1 MKIEFQNVGF
11 SYQKKAKKVLDDIN
25 LNLDKNEIV
34 FVMGKT
40 GSGKSTLI
48 SHINGLLFASEGN
61 VLVYDESGKYYLN
74 KNLKNI
80 NRIRKSIGMVFQNP
94 ENQLFESSVLS
105 DVMFGP
111 LNFKMSE
118 EDAKEASLE
127 ALKEMGVDPS
137 YFQRSPFDLS
147 GGEKR
152 KVAIAGILSYKPS
165 VFVFDEPTSNL
176 DYKSTIAFFEMAR
189 KLTKEG
195 KVIIVSHN
203 QNLAYEYAD
212 RVILIDEGKII
223 KDATYKEV
231 FSDKEL
237 LERVSIETPFV
248 ERIKERLGISED
260 VRNIKELS
268 SYLRGDT
275 LWI

>member
-1 MKIEFQNVGF
+1 
-11 SYQKKAKKVLDDIN
+11 
-25 LNLDKNEIV
+25 
-34 FVMGKT
+34 
-40 GSGKSTLI
+40 
-48 SHINGLLFASEGN
+48 
-61 VLVYDESGKYYLN
+61 
-74 KNLKNI
+74 
-80 NRIRKSIGMVFQNP
+80 MVFQNP

-111 LNFKMSE
+111 LNFKMSD

-152 KVAIAGILSYKPS
+152 KVAIAGVLSYKPS

-176 DYKSTIAFFEMAR
+176 DYKSTIAFFEMAK

-195 KVIIVSHN
+195 RVIIVSHN

-275 LWI
+275 L